1 MQANNTAAAHHH
13 ISTAP
18 SGCTCTGQET
28 KRQPGLQATCTSD
41 PSTHAVS
48 RSHCGLVT
56 STRTYAPGPI
66 SYDHSSRSLSPSYWL
81 AQLRPFARRCD
92 SDAES
97 QTLAR
102 ELKATGA
109 GSKRSL
115 LPRQCAS
122 LTRTSSPRGQCQ
134 CIHGLRLNLQ
144 ASSVLSGHDLEVKRA
159 SCPPRV
165 LWANQTCW
173 PGYRLT
179 ATIEAKLCHRCISP
193 LC

>member
-1 MQANNTAAAHHH
+1 MH
-13 ISTAP
+13 
-18 SGCTCTGQET
+18 CTCTGQER
-28 KRQPGLQATCTSD
+28 KRQPGLQATCASD

-56 STRTYAPGPI
+56 NTRTYAPGPI
-66 SYDHSSRSLSPSYWL
+66 SSGHSSQSLSPSYWL

-97 QTLAR
+97 QVLAR
-102 ELKATGA
+102 ELRATWA

-122 LTRTSSPRGQCQ
+122 LTRTSLPRGQCQ

-144 ASSVLSGHDLEVKRA
+144 ASSVFPVIIWRSSVLVVRPGSCGRTKLAGPATASQPLMRPNYVTAAFHLS
-159 SCPPRV
+159 
-165 LWANQTCW
+165 AN
-173 PGYRLT
+173 PS
-179 ATIEAKLCHRCISP
+179 AA
-193 LC
+193 